1 MITFKKIATGQG
13 DDYTTGCLLDCN
25 YFKEYYKMVAIDL
38 SKEKALDP
46 DLRVTQQTHPTG
58 NLYQPRN
65 TTTFFIIEESKKAIL
80 DF

>member
-1 MITFKKIATGQG
+1 M
-13 DDYTTGCLLDCN
+13 
-25 YFKEYYKMVAIDL
+25 
-38 SKEKALDP
+38 ALDP